1 MIKTHKIKYDTSK
14 YQFRPLIKKILGEKS
29 LENLHEV
36 KKYERYKIEFSQMN
50 PHMQRSI
57 LSFIRNVT
65 KNTDSKVFALENNKR
80 FNEFKELY
88 DRTLNM
94 GED

>member
-1 MIKTHKIKYDTSK
+1 MDYLGYFRGGIKDNLTKPMTDK
-14 YQFRPLIKKILGEKS
+14 
-29 LENLHEV
+29 LEE
-36 KKYERYKIEFSQMN
+36 KYERYKIEFSQMN

-80 FNEFKELY
+80 FNEFK
-88 DRTLNM
+88 
-94 GED
+94 

>member
-1 MIKTHKIKYDTSK
+1 
-14 YQFRPLIKKILGEKS
+14 
-29 LENLHEV
+29 
-36 KKYERYKIEFSQMN
+36 MN